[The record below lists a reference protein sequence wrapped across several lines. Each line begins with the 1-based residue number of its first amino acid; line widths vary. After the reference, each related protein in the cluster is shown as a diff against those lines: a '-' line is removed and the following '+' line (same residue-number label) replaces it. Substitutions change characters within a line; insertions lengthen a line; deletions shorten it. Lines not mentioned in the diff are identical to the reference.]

1 MAIALVLT
9 VQARVDLGFQVV
21 RELSDGV
28 FNTWLRDT
36 KLLFVELS
44 DRCEEVRTHAGMRVK
59 KVVSREMDL
68 HCSLG
73 AFSASCPV
81 LLTLPCHY
89 CPSCPVQSRPSLPG
103 K

>member
-44 DRCEEVRTHAGMRVK
+44 DRCEEFRMHAGMRVRK
-59 KVVSREMDL
+59 AVRKRYR
-68 HCSLG
+68 
-73 AFSASCPV
+73 
-81 LLTLPCHY
+81 LTLF
-89 CPSCPVQSRPSLPG
+89 SWRV
-103 K
+103 